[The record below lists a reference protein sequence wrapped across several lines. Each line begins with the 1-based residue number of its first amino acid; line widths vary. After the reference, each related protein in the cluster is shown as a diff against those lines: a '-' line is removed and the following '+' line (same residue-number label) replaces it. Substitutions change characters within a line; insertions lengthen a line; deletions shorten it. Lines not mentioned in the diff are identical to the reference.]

1 MDKAQAINAFWN
13 SFGLPAYDERTLPDS
28 VKMPYITYEV
38 GTASLD
44 EPIIL
49 SANLW
54 YTGNSWQAIS
64 QKATEIEE
72 YITTMT
78 PIKIDTGRV
87 FITKGTPFSSRY
99 DEPEDRLVRRILI
112 NIGVEYLTN

>member
-13 SFGLPAYDERTLPDS
+13 SFGLPAFDERTLPETA
-28 VKMPYITYEV
+28 KMPYITFEV

-44 EPIIL
+44 EPIML

-54 YTGNSWQAIS
+54 YRDESWKDIS
-64 QKATEIEE
+64 QKSDQIEE
-72 YITTMT
+72 YIRKMT

-87 FITKGTPFSSRY
+87 YITRGAPFSSRF
-99 DEPEDRLVRRILI
+99 DEPEDRLVRRIML